1 MSFYLFSSTFLLF
14 IKSVFLFLILFL
26 FFIKNIIVQPA
37 HTKDRKKRRKKTRL
51 LLECPCCLPSTPY
64 HRIKWAY
71 RLLCVC
77 PQAVSMATAKKTEW
91 QFSRTFTNK
100 PTKQNRI
107 PQLRSYH
114 PGLFSLGSAHK
125 TD

>member
-1 MSFYLFSSTFLLF
+1 MSFYLFSSPFFFLLN
-14 IKSVFLFLILFL
+14 L
-26 FFIKNIIVQPA
+26 FFFSLFSFFSLSKILSFSR
-37 HTKDRKKRRKKTRL
+37 HTLKTEKKEEKKTRL